1 MTRIEMRSL
10 VPFRHD
16 RRSRESLIGVRSR
29 FSWRLLE
36 LSLAQAE
43 GQVRKP
49 PKGSRSYGAG
59 APWSG
64 GFQGEL
70 FP

>member
-1 MTRIEMRSL
+1 MEMRRL

-16 RRSRESLIGVRSR
+16 RKSRESLIGVRSR
-29 FSWRLLE
+29 WSWRLLE
-36 LSLAQAE
+36 SSLAQAE
-43 GQVRKP
+43 GRVKKA
-49 PKGSRSYGAG
+49 PKWARSYEAG
-59 APWSG
+59 APGSG